1 MKAWIADGK
10 RPVEI
15 ANPNNIM
22 TWVEREKARYWTP
35 DDEQLLTE
43 MVAHS
48 MSHADIAVHLGRS
61 VSGVVSKMY
70 KMRNRHGE

>member
-1 MKAWIADGK
+1 MPKQVEPPSHIITWI
-10 RPVEI
+10 
-15 ANPNNIM
+15 
-22 TWVEREKARYWTP
+22 EREKARYWTP

-61 VSGVVSKMY
+61 VPGVISKMH
-70 KMRNRHGE
+70 KLRNQPHGA